1 MSADGSGS
9 EKWEMS
15 DSNHPVDT
23 TAAEAYEEHMV
34 PQIFGPWAQLVVDLV
49 APAPGDHVLD
59 VACGTGTAARLA
71 ANSVTASGRVVG
83 LDVDPG
89 MIAVARR
96 LARDAEVPVEW
107 YCGSALDMPF
117 QDHTFDLCFCLQG
130 LQFFPERVGGFAE
143 IRRVLK
149 PTGQLVATLWWPLEH
164 NKGHYALAQ
173 SLERQG
179 VDASAGRRPFSF
191 GDANEIRETARRAGF
206 REVNLRTEERL
217 VRFPSVE
224 AFVNC
229 LASGAP
235 STRHALAQLS
245 KEGLD
250 LLIRD
255 LMTILDPYVAGE
267 ELAFP
272 MRTHLVFAHP

>member
-1 MSADGSGS
+1 
-9 EKWEMS
+9 MS
-15 DSNHPVDT
+15 DSDQQIDT
-23 TAAEAYEEHMV
+23 TAAEAYEEYLV

-49 APAPGDHVLD
+49 APKPGDHVLD
-59 VACGTGTAARLA
+59 VACGTGIAARLA
-71 ANSVTASGRVVG
+71 ANSVAASGRIVG

-89 MIAVARR
+89 MIEVAHR
-96 LARDAEVPVEW
+96 LGRDAQVPVEW

-117 QDHTFDLCFCLQG
+117 EDHTFDLCFCLQG
-130 LQFFPERVGGFAE
+130 FQFFPDRVGGFAE

-164 NKGHYALAQ
+164 NKGQYALAK

-179 VDASAGRRPFSF
+179 VNASPAKRPFSF
-191 GDANEIRETARRAGF
+191 GDANEIQETASQAGF
-206 REVNLRTEERL
+206 RKVKLRMEERL
-217 VRFPSVE
+217 VRFHSVE
-224 AFVNC
+224 AFVNS

-250 LLIRD
+250 QLIKD
-255 LMTILDPYVAGE
+255 SMTILDPYVTGE

-272 MRTHLVFAHP
+272 MRTHLIFAHP